1 MMSLNTKP
9 KRYRYPI
16 SVINQAVWLYNRFN
30 LSLRDVEE
38 QLLFRGICVS
48 YETIRS
54 WCAKFAHHFAAVI
67 KKRQRKPTDKWH
79 IDEMVV
85 RVNGEKYILWRAVDS
100 EGLELE
106 VLLQKHRNK
115 KAAIRLL
122 TRLLNTH
129 PTPRVIVTDKLKSY
143 KKPIKSIF
151 SKTQHR
157 TNKRLNNR
165 VENAHQPTRRREK
178 ILVRFKSP
186 QGAQRLANL
195 MGKIRNIFAV
205 QVGRYKET
213 ATRRRDALVA
223 AMAIWLEAAQS
234 LLCI

>member
-1 MMSLNTKP
+1 MSLNTKP
-9 KRYRYPI
+9 KRYRYPV

-30 LSLRDVEE
+30 LSFREVEE
-38 QLLFRGICVS
+38 QLLFRGITVS
-48 YETIRS
+48 YETIRN
-54 WCAKFAHHFAAVI
+54 WCTKFSHHFSDII

-106 VLLQKHRNK
+106 VVLQKHRNK
-115 KAAIRLL
+115 KAAIRIL
-122 TRLLNTH
+122 TKLLNGY
-129 PTPRVIVTDKLKSY
+129 PIPRVIVTDKLKSY
-143 KKPIKSIF
+143 KKPIQSIF
-151 SKTQHR
+151 PKTEHR

-178 ILVRFKSP
+178 ILVRLKSP
-186 QGAQRLANL
+186 QGAQRIVNL
-195 MGKIRNIFAV
+195 MGKVRNIFAV
-205 QVGRYKET
+205 QVGRYIEPASK
-213 ATRRRDALVA
+213 RRDALVA

-234 LLCI
+234 LPCA

>member
-1 MMSLNTKP
+1 MSLSATP
-9 KRYRYPI
+9 KRYRYPL

-48 YETIRS
+48 YETIRA
-54 WCAKFAHHFAAVI
+54 WCIKFSHHFSEVI
-67 KKRQRKPTDKWH
+67 KKRQRKATDKWH

-100 EGLELE
+100 EGLE
-106 VLLQKHRNK
+106 
-115 KAAIRLL
+115 AAIRIL
-122 TRLLNTH
+122 TKLLNTH

-143 KKPIKSIF
+143 QKPIKSMF
-151 SKTQHR
+151 PNTHHR

-178 ILVRFKSP
+178 TLVRFKSP

-195 MGKIRNIFAV
+195 MGKVRNIFAV
-205 QVGRYKET
+205 QVGRYRESAT
-213 ATRRRDALVA
+213 TRRNSLCA

-234 LLCI
+234 LLCA